1 MYSPTYL
8 TMTISNPP
16 CSYGGNKILNSDSN
30 IHPYELRIREDLD
43 KVLPNAYDSIEKVE
57 KLPLETGLSL
67 LKILIEYACMS
78 QNIALITLARE
89 RIKKIPLKWMTQYF
103 PEVANV
109 SVDFDDDW
117 EYLRLLELVREAVPD
132 LLDVFIDRGL
142 LSENDE
148 VQEAAEYFRNK

>member
-1 MYSPTYL
+1 
-8 TMTISNPP
+8 
-16 CSYGGNKILNSDSN
+16 LNSDSN

>member
-1 MYSPTYL
+1 M
-8 TMTISNPP
+8 
-16 CSYGGNKILNSDSN
+16 NSDSN

-43 KVLPNAYDSIEKVE
+43 KVLPYAYDSIEKVE

-103 PEVANV
+103 PEVANA

-117 EYLRLLELVREAVPD
+117 EYLRLLELVREAAPD